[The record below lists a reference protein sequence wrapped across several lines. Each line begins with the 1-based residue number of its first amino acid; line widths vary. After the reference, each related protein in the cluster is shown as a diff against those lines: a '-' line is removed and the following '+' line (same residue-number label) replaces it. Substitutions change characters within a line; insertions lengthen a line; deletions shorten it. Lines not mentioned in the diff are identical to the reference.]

1 MQRTP
6 PRHLAPPVRVHSRA
20 RDHLLVESIL
30 AMVAIV
36 ITTAIVIGS
45 LLDRQES
52 SAARL
57 PNLLPPAP
65 TTTRVAAAATNPAT
79 PAAGPAAKGGA
90 PLANAGFEVGLMGWR
105 TLGDAGF
112 ERVGGAR
119 EGDWAAQL
127 TRGSARSPGLSFAGI
142 LKVQTR
148 HVYHG
153 TVWVRA
159 SQPGSTVQV
168 NLFEVLG
175 GKRFAV
181 DTVGAVA
188 GGRWQRLEVAHEGH
202 RAGAMLAVEIL
213 SPDLAGDSRLLVD
226 DLGIMGKAGTSITT
240 PHTSSP

>member
-6 PRHLAPPVRVHSRA
+6 PRHLAPPVRVQSRA

-36 ITTAIVIGS
+36 ITTAIVIGA

-65 TTTRVAAAATNPAT
+65 TTTRVAPAASNPAT
-79 PAAGPAAKGGA
+79 AAGGPAVKG
-90 PLANAGFEVGLMGWR
+90 PLANPGFEAGLDGWR
-105 TLGDAGF
+105 SLGGAGL
-112 ERVGGAR
+112 ERVGEAR

-127 TRGSARSPGLSFAGI
+127 SRGSARSPGLSLADI
-142 LKVQTR
+142 LKVQTI

-159 SQPGSTVQV
+159 SQPGTTVQV
-168 NLFEVLG
+168 NLFEVAG
-175 GKRFAV
+175 GRRFAV
-181 DTVGAVA
+181 DTVGAVV
-188 GGRWQRLEVAHEGH
+188 GTSWERLEVAHEGH
-202 RAGAMLAVEIL
+202 RAGATLAVEIL
-213 SPDLAGDSRLLVD
+213 APDLPGGARLLVD
-226 DLGIMGKAGTSITT
+226 DLGIQRKAGTSITA
-240 PHTSSP
+240 PHTSH

>member
-36 ITTAIVIGS
+36 ITTAIVIGA

-65 TTTRVAAAATNPAT
+65 TTTRVAPAASNPAT
-79 PAAGPAAKGGA
+79 AANGPAAKGG
-90 PLANAGFEVGLMGWR
+90 PLANPGFEAGLEGWR
-105 TLGDAGF
+105 SLGGAGV
-112 ERVGGAR
+112 ERVGDAR

-127 TRGSARSPGLSFAGI
+127 SRGSARWPGLSLADI
-142 LKVQTR
+142 LKVQTV

-159 SQPGSTVQV
+159 SQPGTTVQV
-168 NLFEVLG
+168 NLFEVAG

-181 DTVGAVA
+181 DTVGAVV
-188 GGRWQRLEVAHEGH
+188 GTSWQRLEVMHEGH
-202 RAGAMLAVEIL
+202 RAGATLAVEIL
-213 SPDLAGDSRLLVD
+213 APDLPGGARLLVD
-226 DLGIMGKAGTSITT
+226 DLGIERKAGTSITA
-240 PHTSSP
+240 PHTAH

>member
-6 PRHLAPPVRVHSRA
+6 PRHLAPPVRVQSRP
-20 RDHLLVESIL
+20 RDHLLVESVL

-36 ITTAIVIGS
+36 ITTAIVIGA

-52 SAARL
+52 SAARV

-65 TTTRVAAAATNPAT
+65 TTTRIAAAATNPAT
-79 PAAGPAAKGGA
+79 PAASPAAKSG
-90 PLANAGFEVGLMGWR
+90 PLANPGFETGLEGWR
-105 TLGDAGF
+105 TLGGAGV

-119 EGDWAAQL
+119 EGDWAAQM
-127 TRGSARSPGLSFAGI
+127 TRGSARWPGLSLAGI
-142 LKVQTR
+142 LQVKTL

-159 SQPGSTVQV
+159 SQPGTTVQV

-175 GKRFAV
+175 GRRFAV
-181 DTVGAVA
+181 DTVGAVV
-188 GGRWQRLEVAHEGH
+188 GGSWQRLEVAHEGH

-213 SPDLAGDSRLLVD
+213 APDLAAGTQLLVD
-226 DLGIMGKAGTSITT
+226 DLGIKGKPGTSITS
-240 PHTSSP
+240 PHTSH

>member
-6 PRHLAPPVRVHSRA
+6 PRHLAPPVRVRTRA

-36 ITTAIVIGS
+36 LTTAIVIGA

-65 TTTRVAAAATNPAT
+65 TTTRAAAATSPAT
-79 PAAGPAAKGGA
+79 PAAPPASGANPLGNLGFEAGMGGWRPLGGA
-90 PLANAGFEVGLMGWR
+90 GL
-105 TLGDAGF
+105 
-112 ERVGGAR
+112 ERVGDAR
-119 EGDWAAQL
+119 EGAWAAAVS
-127 TRGSARSPGLSFAGI
+127 RGSARVPGLTFGSI
-142 LKVQTR
+142 LEVRTH

-159 SQPGSTVQV
+159 SQPQTTVQV

-181 DTVGAVA
+181 DTVGAVV

-202 RAGAMLAVEIL
+202 RAGATLAAEVL
-213 SPDLAGDSRLLVD
+213 APDLSGGSRLVVD
-226 DLGIMGKAGTSITT
+226 DLAIKARSGTSITGH
-240 PHTSSP
+240 P

>member
-65 TTTRVAAAATNPAT
+65 TTTRVAAAATNPAA
-79 PAAGPAAKGGA
+79 PAIPAAKGG
-90 PLANAGFEVGLMGWR
+90 PLANRGFEAGLEGWR
-105 TLGDAGF
+105 TLGDAGL

-119 EGDWAAQL
+119 EGDWAAQM
-127 TRGSARSPGLSFAGI
+127 TRGSARWPGLSLADI
-142 LKVQTR
+142 LEVKTL

-159 SQPGSTVQV
+159 SQPGTTVQV
-168 NLFEVLG
+168 NLFEVYG

-181 DTVGAVA
+181 DTVGAVV

-202 RAGAMLAVEIL
+202 KAGAMLAVEIL
-213 SPDLAGDSRLLVD
+213 APDLAGGAQLLVD
-226 DLGIMGKAGTSITT
+226 DLGVKGKPGTSITS
-240 PHTSSP
+240 PHTSH

>member
-36 ITTAIVIGS
+36 ITTAIVIGA

-65 TTTRVAAAATNPAT
+65 TTTRVAPAASEPAT
-79 PAAGPAAKGGA
+79 AAGPAAKGG
-90 PLANAGFEVGLMGWR
+90 PLANPGFEAGLEGWR
-105 TLGDAGF
+105 SLGGAGL
-112 ERVGGAR
+112 ERVGGAHQ
-119 EGDWAAQL
+119 GDWAAQL
-127 TRGSARSPGLSFAGI
+127 SRGSARWPGLSLADI
-142 LKVQTR
+142 LKVQTV
-148 HVYHG
+148 HVYQG

-159 SQPGSTVQV
+159 SQPGTTVQV
-168 NLFEVLG
+168 NLFEVAG

-181 DTVGAVA
+181 DTVGAVV
-188 GGRWQRLEVAHEGH
+188 GTGWERLEVAHEGH

-213 SPDLAGDSRLLVD
+213 APDLPGGARLLVD
-226 DLGIMGKAGTSITT
+226 DLGITRKAGTSITA
-240 PHTSSP
+240 PHTSH

>member
-36 ITTAIVIGS
+36 ITTAIVIGA

-65 TTTRVAAAATNPAT
+65 TTTRVAPAASNPAT
-79 PAAGPAAKGGA
+79 AANGPAAKGG
-90 PLANAGFEVGLMGWR
+90 PLANPGFEAGLEGWR
-105 TLGDAGF
+105 SLGGAGL

-119 EGDWAAQL
+119 KGDWAAQL
-127 TRGSARSPGLSFAGI
+127 SRGSARSPGLSLADI
-142 LKVQTR
+142 LKVQTV

-159 SQPGSTVQV
+159 SQPGTTVQV
-168 NLFEVLG
+168 NLFEVAG

-181 DTVGAVA
+181 DTVGAVV
-188 GGRWQRLEVAHEGH
+188 GTSWQRLEVMHEGH
-202 RAGAMLAVEIL
+202 RAGATLAVEIL
-213 SPDLAGDSRLLVD
+213 APDLPGGARLLVD
-226 DLGIMGKAGTSITT
+226 DLGIERKAGTSITA
-240 PHTSSP
+240 PHTAH

>member
-6 PRHLAPPVRVHSRA
+6 PRHLAPPVRVHTRA

-45 LLDRQES
+45 LVDRQES

-65 TTTRVAAAATNPAT
+65 TTTRVAAAASNPAT
-79 PAAGPAAKGGA
+79 PAASPAAKAG
-90 PLANAGFEVGLMGWR
+90 PLANPGFEAGLTGWR
-105 TLGDAGF
+105 TLGDAGL

-119 EGDWAAQL
+119 EGDWAAGL
-127 TRGSARSPGLSFAGI
+127 TRGSARWPGLALADI
-142 LKVQTR
+142 LKVQTF

-159 SQPGSTVQV
+159 SQPGTTVQV

-181 DTVGAVA
+181 DTVGAVV
-188 GGRWQRLEVAHEGH
+188 GGTWQRLEVAHEGH
-202 RAGAMLAVEIL
+202 RANAMLAVEVL
-213 SPDLAGDSRLLVD
+213 APDLPGGARLLVD
-226 DLGIMGKAGTSITT
+226 DLGIKGTPGTSITS
-240 PHTSSP
+240 PHTSP

>member
-30 AMVAIV
+30 AMVAII
-36 ITTAIVIGS
+36 ITTAIVIGA

-65 TTTRVAAAATNPAT
+65 TTTRVAPAATDQAVP
-79 PAAGPAAKGGA
+79 PAKGGT
-90 PLANAGFEVGLMGWR
+90 LANPGFEAGLDGWR
-105 TLGDAGF
+105 PLGDAGL

-119 EGDWAAQL
+119 EGDWAARM
-127 TRGSARSPGLSFAGI
+127 TRGSARWPGLSRDG
-142 LKVQTR
+142 LLPVKTL
-148 HVYHG
+148 HVYQG

-159 SQPGSTVQV
+159 SRPDTTVQV

-175 GKRFAV
+175 GRRFAV
-181 DTVGAVA
+181 DTVGAVVGDA
-188 GGRWQRLEVAHEGH
+188 WERLEVAHEGH

-213 SPDLAGDSRLLVD
+213 APDLAGGAQLLVD
-226 DLGIMGKAGTSITT
+226 DLGIKGRPGTSITA
-240 PHTSSP
+240 PHHSP

>member
-6 PRHLAPPVRVHSRA
+6 PRHLSPPVRVQSRP
-20 RDHLLVESIL
+20 RDHLLVESVL

-36 ITTAIVIGS
+36 IITAIVIGA

-65 TTTRVAAAATNPAT
+65 TTTRVAAAANPAT
-79 PAAGPAAKGGA
+79 PAASPAAKGG
-90 PLANAGFEVGLMGWR
+90 PLANPGFETGLEGWR
-105 TLGDAGF
+105 TLGNAGL

-119 EGDWAAQL
+119 EGDWAAQM
-127 TRGSARSPGLSFAGI
+127 TRGSARWPGLSLAGI
-142 LKVQTR
+142 LEVKTL

-159 SQPGSTVQV
+159 SQPGTTVQV

-181 DTVGAVA
+181 DTVGAVV
-188 GGRWQRLEVAHEGH
+188 GGNWQRLEVAHEGH
-202 RAGAMLAVEIL
+202 KAGAMLAVEIL
-213 SPDLAGDSRLLVD
+213 APDLAGGAQLLVD
-226 DLGIMGKAGTSITT
+226 DLGIKGRPGTSITS
-240 PHTSSP
+240 PHTSP

>member
-36 ITTAIVIGS
+36 ITTAIVIGA
-45 LLDRQES
+45 LVDKQQS

-65 TTTRVAAAATNPAT
+65 TTTRVAPAASNPAT
-79 PAAGPAAKGGA
+79 AATGGLVANPGFEAGLEGWRSLGGA
-90 PLANAGFEVGLMGWR
+90 AL
-105 TLGDAGF
+105 
-112 ERVGGAR
+112 ERVGSPR

-127 TRGSARSPGLSFAGI
+127 SRGSARSPGLSLADI
-142 LKVQTR
+142 LKVQTI

-159 SQPGSTVQV
+159 SQPGTTVQV
-168 NLFEVLG
+168 NLFEALG

-181 DTVGAVA
+181 DTVGAVV
-188 GGRWQRLEVAHEGH
+188 GTDWQRLEVAHEGH
-202 RAGAMLAVEIL
+202 RAGATLAVEIL
-213 SPDLAGDSRLLVD
+213 APDLPGGARLLVD
-226 DLGIMGKAGTSITT
+226 DLGIMRKAGTSITA
-240 PHTSSP
+240 PHTSY

>member
-36 ITTAIVIGS
+36 ITTAIVIGA
-45 LLDRQES
+45 LVDKQQS

-65 TTTRVAAAATNPAT
+65 TTTRVAPAASNPAT
-79 PAAGPAAKGGA
+79 AATGGLVANPGFEAGLEGWQSLGGA
-90 PLANAGFEVGLMGWR
+90 GL
-105 TLGDAGF
+105 
-112 ERVGGAR
+112 ERVGSPR

-127 TRGSARSPGLSFAGI
+127 SRGSARSPGLSLADI
-142 LKVQTR
+142 LKVQTI

-159 SQPGSTVQV
+159 SQPGTTVQV
-168 NLFEVLG
+168 NLFEALG

-181 DTVGAVA
+181 DTVGAVV
-188 GGRWQRLEVAHEGH
+188 GTDWQRLEVAHEGH
-202 RAGAMLAVEIL
+202 RAGATLAVEIL
-213 SPDLAGDSRLLVD
+213 APDLPGGARLLVD
-226 DLGIMGKAGTSITT
+226 DLGIMRKAGTSITA
-240 PHTSSP
+240 PHTSH

>member
-36 ITTAIVIGS
+36 ITTAIVIGA

-65 TTTRVAAAATNPAT
+65 TTTRVAPAASNPAT
-79 PAAGPAAKGGA
+79 AANGPAAKGG
-90 PLANAGFEVGLMGWR
+90 PLANPGFEAGLEGWR
-105 TLGDAGF
+105 SLGGAGL

-119 EGDWAAQL
+119 KGDWAAQL
-127 TRGSARSPGLSFAGI
+127 SRGSARWPGLSLADI
-142 LKVQTR
+142 LKVQTV

-159 SQPGSTVQV
+159 SQPGTTVQV
-168 NLFEVLG
+168 NLFEVAG

-181 DTVGAVA
+181 DTVGAVV
-188 GGRWQRLEVAHEGH
+188 GTSWQRLEVMHEGH
-202 RAGAMLAVEIL
+202 RAGATLAVEIL
-213 SPDLAGDSRLLVD
+213 APDLPGGARLLVD
-226 DLGIMGKAGTSITT
+226 DLGIERKAGTSITA
-240 PHTSSP
+240 PHTAH

>member
-20 RDHLLVESIL
+20 RDHLLLESIL

-36 ITTAIVIGS
+36 ITTAIVIGA

-65 TTTRVAAAATNPAT
+65 TTTRVAPAASNPAT
-79 PAAGPAAKGGA
+79 AAAGPAARGG
-90 PLANAGFEVGLMGWR
+90 PLANPGFEAGLAGWR
-105 TLGDAGF
+105 SLGGAGL

-127 TRGSARSPGLSFAGI
+127 SRGSARWPGLSLADI
-142 LKVQTR
+142 LKVQTV
-148 HVYHG
+148 HVYQG

-159 SQPGSTVQV
+159 SQPGTTVQV

-181 DTVGAVA
+181 DTVGAVV
-188 GGRWQRLEVAHEGH
+188 GTSWERLEVMHEGH
-202 RAGAMLAVEIL
+202 RAGATLAVEIL
-213 SPDLAGDSRLLVD
+213 APDLPGGARLLVD
-226 DLGIMGKAGTSITT
+226 DLGIERNAGTSITA
-240 PHTSSP
+240 PHSSH

>member
-36 ITTAIVIGS
+36 ITTAIVIGA

-65 TTTRVAAAATNPAT
+65 TTTRVAPAASNPAT
-79 PAAGPAAKGGA
+79 AAAGPAAKGG
-90 PLANAGFEVGLMGWR
+90 PLANPGFEAGLAGWR
-105 TLGDAGF
+105 SLGGAGL

-127 TRGSARSPGLSFAGI
+127 SRGSARWPGLSLADI
-142 LKVQTR
+142 LKVQTV
-148 HVYHG
+148 HVYQG

-159 SQPGSTVQV
+159 SQPGTTVQV

-181 DTVGAVA
+181 DTVGAVV
-188 GGRWQRLEVAHEGH
+188 GTSWERLEVMHEGH
-202 RAGAMLAVEIL
+202 RAGATLAVEIL
-213 SPDLAGDSRLLVD
+213 APDLPGGARLLVD
-226 DLGIMGKAGTSITT
+226 DLGIERKAGTSITA
-240 PHTSSP
+240 PHTSD

>member
-36 ITTAIVIGS
+36 ITTAIVIGA

-65 TTTRVAAAATNPAT
+65 TTTRVAPTASNPAT
-79 PAAGPAAKGGA
+79 AATGPAANAG
-90 PLANAGFEVGLMGWR
+90 PLANPGFEAGLEGWR
-105 TLGDAGF
+105 SLGGAGL
-112 ERVGGAR
+112 ERVGEAR

-127 TRGSARSPGLSFAGI
+127 SRGSARWPGLSLADI
-142 LKVQTR
+142 LKVQTV
-148 HVYHG
+148 HVYRG

-159 SQPGSTVQV
+159 SQPGTTVQV
-168 NLFEVLG
+168 NLFEVAG
-175 GKRFAV
+175 GRRFAV
-181 DTVGAVA
+181 DTVGAVV
-188 GGRWQRLEVAHEGH
+188 GTSWQRLEVMHEGH
-202 RAGAMLAVEIL
+202 RAGATLAVEIL
-213 SPDLAGDSRLLVD
+213 APDLPGGARLLVD
-226 DLGIMGKAGTSITT
+226 DLGIQRKAGTSITA
-240 PHTSSP
+240 PQTSH

>member
-6 PRHLAPPVRVHSRA
+6 PRHLAPPIRVHSRA

-36 ITTAIVIGS
+36 ITTAIVIGA

-65 TTTRVAAAATNPAT
+65 TTTRVAPAASNPAT
-79 PAAGPAAKGGA
+79 AATGG
-90 PLANAGFEVGLMGWR
+90 PLANPGFEAGLEGWR
-105 TLGDAGF
+105 SVGGAGL

-119 EGDWAAQL
+119 EGDWAARL
-127 TRGSARSPGLSFAGI
+127 SRGSARWPGLSLADI
-142 LKVQTR
+142 LKVQTV

-159 SQPGSTVQV
+159 SQPGTTVQV

-175 GKRFAV
+175 GRRFAV
-181 DTVGAVA
+181 DTVGAVV
-188 GGRWQRLEVAHEGH
+188 GTSWQRLEVAHEGH

-213 SPDLAGDSRLLVD
+213 APDLPGGARLLVD
-226 DLGIMGKAGTSITT
+226 DLGIERKAGTSITA
-240 PHTSSP
+240 PHTSH

>member
-36 ITTAIVIGS
+36 ITTAIVIGA
-45 LLDRQES
+45 LLDKQQS

-65 TTTRVAAAATNPAT
+65 TTTRVAPAASNPAT
-79 PAAGPAAKGGA
+79 AAGNPAANGGLVANPGFEGGLEGWRSLGGA
-90 PLANAGFEVGLMGWR
+90 DL
-105 TLGDAGF
+105 
-112 ERVGGAR
+112 ERVGSPR

-127 TRGSARSPGLSFAGI
+127 SRGSARSPGLSLADI
-142 LKVQTR
+142 LKVQTI

-159 SQPGSTVQV
+159 SQPGTTVQV
-168 NLFEVLG
+168 NLFEALG

-181 DTVGAVA
+181 DTVGAVV
-188 GGRWQRLEVAHEGH
+188 GTDWQRLEVAHEGH
-202 RAGAMLAVEIL
+202 RAGATLAVEIL
-213 SPDLAGDSRLLVD
+213 APDLPGGARLLVD
-226 DLGIMGKAGTSITT
+226 DLGIMRKAGTSITA
-240 PHTSSP
+240 PHTSH

>member
-36 ITTAIVIGS
+36 ITTAIVIGA
-45 LLDRQES
+45 LLDKQQS

-65 TTTRVAAAATNPAT
+65 TTTRVAPAASNPAT
-79 PAAGPAAKGGA
+79 AANGPAAKGG
-90 PLANAGFEVGLMGWR
+90 PLANPGFEAGLEGWR
-105 TLGDAGF
+105 SLGGAGL

-119 EGDWAAQL
+119 KGDWAAQL
-127 TRGSARSPGLSFAGI
+127 SRGSARWPGLSLADI
-142 LKVQTR
+142 LKVQTV

-159 SQPGSTVQV
+159 SQPGTTVQV
-168 NLFEVLG
+168 NLFEVAG

-181 DTVGAVA
+181 DTVGAVV
-188 GGRWQRLEVAHEGH
+188 GTSWQRLEVMHEGH
-202 RAGAMLAVEIL
+202 RAGATLAVEIL
-213 SPDLAGDSRLLVD
+213 APDLPGGARLLVD
-226 DLGIMGKAGTSITT
+226 DLGIERKAGTSITA
-240 PHTSSP
+240 PHTAH

>member
-6 PRHLAPPVRVHSRA
+6 PRHLAPPVRVQSRA

-36 ITTAIVIGS
+36 ITTAIVIGA

-65 TTTRVAAAATNPAT
+65 TTTRVAPAASNPAT
-79 PAAGPAAKGGA
+79 AANGPAANGG
-90 PLANAGFEVGLMGWR
+90 PLANPGFEAGLEGWR
-105 TLGDAGF
+105 SLGGAGL

-127 TRGSARSPGLSFAGI
+127 SRGSARWPGLSLADI
-142 LKVQTR
+142 LKVQTV
-148 HVYHG
+148 HVYRG

-159 SQPGSTVQV
+159 SQPGTTVQV
-168 NLFEVLG
+168 NLFEVAG
-175 GKRFAV
+175 GRRFAV
-181 DTVGAVA
+181 DTVGAVV
-188 GGRWQRLEVAHEGH
+188 GTSWQRLEVMHEGH
-202 RAGAMLAVEIL
+202 RAGATLAVEIL
-213 SPDLAGDSRLLVD
+213 APDLPGGARLLVD
-226 DLGIMGKAGTSITT
+226 DLGIERKAGTSISA
-240 PHTSSP
+240 PHTSH

>member
-36 ITTAIVIGS
+36 ITTAIVIGA

-65 TTTRVAAAATNPAT
+65 TTTRVAPAASNPAT
-79 PAAGPAAKGGA
+79 AASSPAARGG
-90 PLANAGFEVGLMGWR
+90 PLANPGFEAGLEGWR
-105 TLGDAGF
+105 SLGGADL

-127 TRGSARSPGLSFAGI
+127 SRGSARSPGLSLADI
-142 LKVQTR
+142 LRVQTI

-159 SQPGSTVQV
+159 SQPGTTVQV
-168 NLFEVLG
+168 NLFEMAG

-181 DTVGAVA
+181 DTVGAVV
-188 GGRWQRLEVAHEGH
+188 GTSWERLEVAHEGH
-202 RAGAMLAVEIL
+202 RAGATLAVEIL
-213 SPDLAGDSRLLVD
+213 APDLPGGARLLVD
-226 DLGIMGKAGTSITT
+226 DLGIQRKAGTSITA
-240 PHTSSP
+240 PHTSP